1 MPSIK
6 YKKKTYAGAT
16 FPVLEMT
23 KAEYDA
29 LPEAKKM
36 DGTVYMITDDTG
48 GWEAENASY
57 DNTTSGLT
65 ATNVQDALDE
75 VSNAEGVSYDNTT
88 SGLSATNMQ
97 SALDEVTS
105 YSVLTFSDY
114 FTVSSGFTVN
124 GRKLIKVAPH
134 LAYFH
139 LDMNGTFGAG
149 QTIFGSCV
157 TGKIKEVC
165 YIAGRCSMGGS
176 AYPASGV
183 LIPSGNMRI
192 HCQGAST
199 SAVLN
204 GYVFI

>member
-23 KAEYDA
+23 KAEYDT

-48 GWEAENASY
+48 GWEAENSVY
-57 DNTTSGLT
+57 DNTQSGLT

-75 VSNAEGVSYDNTT
+75 ATT
-88 SGLSATNMQ
+88 YSA
-97 SALDEVTS
+97 
-105 YSVLTFSDY
+105 LTFSDY
-114 FTVSSGFTVN
+114 FTINSGFTIA
-124 GRKLIKVAPH
+124 GGYLIKVAPH

-139 LDMNGTFGAG
+139 LDMSGTFGAG
-149 QTIFGSCV
+149 QTIIGSCV
-157 TGKIKEVC
+157 TGKIKEAC
-165 YIAGRCSMGGS
+165 YLAGRCSMGGS

-183 LIPSGNMRI
+183 LIPSGQMRI

-199 SAVLN
+199 AAVLN

>member
-57 DNTTSGLT
+57 DNAESGLT

-75 VSNAEGVSYDNTT
+75 ISSAGGVSYDNTT
-88 SGLSATNMQ
+88 SGLTATNVQ
-97 SALDEVTS
+97 DAVDELKLNSFVCDVENFTNISVGANDSVARTITQKSGYTLASVYLAL
-105 YSVLTFSDY
+105 
-114 FTVSSGFTVN
+114 SGT
-124 GRKLIKVAPH
+124 GSGH
-134 LAYFH
+134 
-139 LDMNGTFGAG
+139 NGT
-149 QTIFGSCV
+149 
-157 TGKIKEVC
+157 IKMYTQYGFFV
-165 YIAGRCSMGGS
+165 SNLS
-176 AYPASGV
+176 S
-183 LIPSGNMRI
+183 
-192 HCQGAST
+192 
-199 SAVLN
+199 SAVSN
-204 GYVFI
+204 WSVNAYCIWKKN

>member
-57 DNTTSGLT
+57 DNTESGLT

-75 VSNAEGVSYDNTT
+75 V
-88 SGLSATNMQ
+88 
-97 SALDEVTS
+97 TS
-105 YSVLTFSDY
+105 YSALTFSDY
-114 FTVSSGFTVN
+114 FTLSSGFTIN
-124 GRKLIKVAPH
+124 GRNLFKVAPH

-139 LDMNGTFGAG
+139 LDINGTFGAG
-149 QTIFGSCV
+149 QTIIGSCV
-157 TGKIKEVC
+157 TGKLKEVC
-165 YIAGRCSMGGS
+165 YVAGRCSMGGS

-183 LIPSGNMRI
+183 FIPSGQMRI

-204 GYVFI
+204 GYVLI